1 MANDP
6 DVIAWFTGANPKYTV
21 SINPTTNQP
30 MVVGFHVDPVTK
42 KTTNKLVPFYLYV
55 GSDGN
60 FDIRESID
68 DVVKRYTADFEKA
81 GTTQAVWN
89 AMLASGDV
97 TKKEYE
103 TKDPAGWYKG
113 LAKFVSSFGVGQVD
127 AANRGTAKSFTPFST
142 WFKKAG
148 GSSSSTSSSGTR
160 KGTTTTTSG
169 YVSSQAEADNEIN
182 AFFMEQL
189 DRNATL
195 DERKE
200 YLELLNAEENKLKST
215 RTSTTTSTSTS
226 GASVSSEKTGEKVTT
241 TGPGGVTQ
249 ADRNRIMSG
258 VLAKTL
264 KNTPTAD
271 LMKGTGAIARTIS
284 DLQAYAGDYGLAN
297 YTADLAKKDL
307 TDKLLAGTPISPS
320 NLDAER
326 LAIRS
331 MAKTFYPGLASLIDQ
346 GVKVS
351 SIGNIYAQEMQKIL
365 EIPYTSID
373 WANDKYI
380 SKALQNKGMDGT
392 SQGKE
397 GALNLNDFAIML
409 RNDARWSKTQN
420 AREEAATYAN
430 SILRSFGLAG

>member
-6 DVIAWFTGANPKYTV
+6 DVIAWFTGANPKYKV
-21 SINPTTNQP
+21 SIDPSTNRP

-42 KTTNKLVPFYLYV
+42 KTTQTVVPFYLYV
-55 GSDGN
+55 DSKGN
-60 FDIRESID
+60 FDILESID
-68 DVVKRYTADFEKA
+68 VVVKKYTDDFQKT

-97 TKKEYE
+97 TKKEFE

-127 AANRGTAKSFTPFST
+127 AANRGTAKSFVPFST

-148 GSSSSTSSSGTR
+148 GSSSSTGTR
-160 KGTTTTTSG
+160 KDTTTTTSG
-169 YVSSQAEADNEIN
+169 YVSSRPEADNEIN

-189 DRNATL
+189 DRNATA

-200 YLELLNAEENKLKST
+200 YLDLLNAEENKLKTT

-226 GASVSSEKTGEKVTT
+226 GASTSASKTGEKVTT

-307 TDKLLAGTPISPS
+307 TDKLLAGTPISGS

-420 AREEAATYAN
+420 AREEAAAYAN